1 MYNMSIC
8 IVYLASPR
16 NLKYSNYLRFDV
28 LHKSISIVK
37 KVLPF
42 DIIVF
47 HEDYTQ
53 EDIDRFPNDIQFVQ
67 IDFKGYES
75 QHSYTKRRYGYL
87 MMCRFFCGILQS
99 HPCLQSYTHYM
110 RLDDDSFLMHP
121 LITKEKVLSYLKYDY
136 VYRTTF
142 YEEGHDQT
150 PLHTFTKHFL
160 ERSNLKAKKIS
171 IGYAPYNN
179 FHISSLSLWRHPL
192 IKDYLNSI
200 ENYNGY
206 LGHGFL
212 DANIHAQII
221 WVLASHANLKIHTDF
236 TFGYRH
242 NYHISK
248 IGQEGLHFSN
258 SISFMPDTDT
268 IEDSKDYLD

>member
-1 MYNMSIC
+1 MSIC

-16 NLKYSNYLRFDV
+16 EFIFGTHLRIDV
-28 LHKSISIVK
+28 LRKSISILK

-42 DIIVF
+42 DVIVF

-53 EDIDRFPNDIQFVQ
+53 EDIHRFPNDIQFVQ
-67 IDFKGYES
+67 IDFKGQEAN
-75 QHSYTKRRYGYL
+75 HLYTKQRYGYL
-87 MMCRFFCGILQS
+87 MMCRFFCGVLQS
-99 HPCLQSYTHYM
+99 RLQSYTHYM
-110 RLDDDSFLMHP
+110 RLDDDSFLMYP
-121 LITKEKVLSYLKYDY
+121 LITPKQVMGYLQYDY

-142 YEEGHDQT
+142 CEEGHDQT
-150 PLHTFTKHFL
+150 PLHLFTKQFL
-160 ERSNLKAKKIS
+160 QSRGMNITKID

-179 FHISSLSLWRHPL
+179 FHVSSLFLWKHPL
-192 IKDYLNSI
+192 IKEYVNEI
-200 ENYNGY
+200 EKYNGY

-212 DANIHAQII
+212 DANVHAQII
-221 WVLASHANLKIHTDF
+221 WNLAPHINLTIHKDF

-248 IGQEGLHFSN
+248 IGQEKLQFN
-258 SISFMPDTDT
+258 RELSFMPTTDT

>member
-1 MYNMSIC
+1 MSIC

-16 NLKYSNYLRFDV
+16 EFIYETYLRIDV
-28 LHKSISIVK
+28 LRKSISIVK

-53 EDIDRFPNDIQFVQ
+53 EDMDTFPNDIRFVQ
-67 IDFKGYES
+67 IDFTGQEAN
-75 QHSYTKRRYGYL
+75 HSYTTKRYGYL
-87 MMCRFFCGILQS
+87 MMCRFFCGVLQS
-99 HPCLQSYTHYM
+99 QACLQSYTHYM

-121 LITKEKVLSYLKYDY
+121 LITPKQVMTYLQYDY

-142 YEEGHDQT
+142 HEEGHNQT
-150 PLHTFTKHFL
+150 PLHLFTKQFL
-160 ERSNLKAKKIS
+160 QSRGIKEKKID

-179 FHISSLSLWRHPL
+179 FHVSSLSLWKHPL
-192 IKDYLNSI
+192 IKEYLNDI
-200 ENYNGY
+200 EKYNGY

-212 DANIHAQII
+212 DANVHAQII
-221 WVLASHANLKIHTDF
+221 WNLAPHIKLTVHKDF

-248 IGQEGLHFSN
+248 IGKEQLHFN
-258 SISFMPDTDT
+258 HVISFIPTIDT
-268 IEDSKDYLD
+268 IEDSKDYLS